1 MRTRQKQKIII
12 GVLCSIV
19 IGLTIGYALL
29 SQTLNINGTS
39 EVTADWRI
47 EITDVQTKTIMG
59 NAKNTTEPTYD
70 KLTANMSASF
80 EKPGDSITYDVTVSN
95 LGNID
100 AVLDSIKMNMEEQEY
115 IDFKVEGITARE
127 ELISKEHI
135 TFQLTIKFSENVTE
149 IPSNPNFDFSM
160 DLNYLQSGNSSNF
173 SEADTD
179 TKDTLSINGLR
190 FEPGENSIKTIIDA
204 TNAIK
209 YYYSLDN
216 NKWYETTS
224 NEYTIYQLDANKEYT
239 IYVKAEDSLGNVVF
253 SFGKT
258 TTIDQTKPKIIIT
271 EGNNVKGNNGWYKGL
286 TLDSTITDNV
296 GVKEVTYCET
306 TETSCEPSKPLEGH
320 DSIYSVNLSSNTL
333 PTRLCVK
340 AVDTS
345 NNSSTQC
352 SDRYKIDSN
361 VPTISNFNVTP
372 NDDTV
377 TLEVTGV
384 DNESGIV
391 KYYYSKDGGQN
402 FIESTNSNYTFTSLE
417 EKDYLMSVYVEDSA
431 GNKSEISTKST
442 TIKHKSWCE
451 RNGYT
456 DLAECLI
463 ASETKSANIDTAK
476 QAIKDKGTPDFT
488 KSAPAIIYEERIG
501 NNTETT
507 SISTYWEIATSY
519 TFDPT
524 TGYFRLVNSSIQDPS
539 SIDYSSGNYYTCNST
554 SYTCEKMYRVLKVN
568 TIESDDGDT
577 IYKGTAYGYT
587 AELKNYDNS
596 GTGMYAS
603 TDDFGDTYYYRGAVG
618 GNYVKFA
625 GYYWRIIRVNGDGSI
640 RMIYD
645 GKTPHE
651 NGEGSSDRQVETSAF
666 NNQWKDNANVG
677 YMYGD
682 GSDNVMQETNT
693 VYLNGGLNPT
703 TKYVFGSSYTYDKES
718 KMFKL
723 SGNLI
728 QTTLLEYKEKYS
740 SLQYYSCWSN
750 NESEGCPVLFRISD
764 ECKIDEQYK
773 ETVACQTNIGFAS
786 SSYEKAH
793 TNTLDSTIKSYL
805 DNWYDINLTSYTN
818 KLSNE
823 AVYCNN
829 RVPST
834 LKSDL
839 YQQEGYGIYPTT
851 YDYEKFI
858 NWQGTRSGPEL
869 ACKRTNDMFSVSNSS
884 GNGKLTKAIGLITAD
899 EVNMAGGRTSAQN
912 SLYYLYSG
920 TDFWTMSPSDVDVIS
935 SANIFEVQNN
945 GSLNRLS
952 AITNAGIRPVINLD
966 STKITFT
973 GTGTMQDPYII
984 E

>member
-47 EITDVQTKTIMG
+47 EITDVQTKNATG
-59 NAKNTTEPTYD
+59 NAKNITEPTYD

-80 EKPGDSITYDVTVSN
+80 EKPGDSITYDITVSN

-135 TFQLTIKFSENVTE
+135 TFQLTIKFSENIDE
-149 IPSNPNFDFSM
+149 MPSNEPLNFSV
-160 DLNYLQSGNSSNF
+160 DLTYLQKGNSSNF

-190 FEPGENSIKTIIDA
+190 FEPEENSIKTIIDA

-253 SFGKT
+253 SFGKA

-296 GVKEVTYCET
+296 GIEEVTYCET
-306 TETSCEPSKPLEGH
+306 TETSCEPSETLEGH
-320 DSIYSVNLSSNTL
+320 DNIYSVNLSSNPL
-333 PTRLCVK
+333 PTRICVK
-340 AVDTS
+340 AIDTS

-361 VPTISNFNVTP
+361 VPTISDFAVTP

-377 TLEVTGV
+377 TLEVSGV

-391 KYYYSKDGGQN
+391 KYYYSKDGGN
-402 FIESTNSNYTFTSLE
+402 SFVESLNNNYTFTSLE

-451 RNGYT
+451 KNGYT

-488 KSAPAIIYEERIG
+488 KSAPLITYEERVSSNTTTVSNSNYWYIG
-501 NNTETT
+501 TG
-507 SISTYWEIATSY
+507 Y
-519 TFDPT
+519 TFDT
-524 TGYFRLVNSSIQDPS
+524 ETGYYTLTGYSYTDPS
-539 SIDYSSGNYYTCNST
+539 GIDYSSGNYYTCVNVGGASCT
-554 SYTCEKMYRVLKVN
+554 TMYRITKVDTTTSSSGTITYRATVYSYTTGIK
-568 TIESDDGDT
+568 S
-577 IYKGTAYGYT
+577 
-587 AELKNYDNS
+587 YDNS

-603 TDDFGDTYYYRGAVG
+603 TDDFGDTFYYRGAVG

-625 GYYWRIIRVNGDGSI
+625 GYYWRIIRVNGDGSV

-645 GKTPHE
+645 GTTPHE
-651 NGEGSSDRQVETSAF
+651 NGESSNDRQVGTSAF
-666 NNQWKDNANVG
+666 NSYWADNAYVG

-682 GSDNVMQETNT
+682 TSNNQVTESTTTFD
-693 VYLNGGLNPT
+693 YSGLSPT
-703 TKYVFGSSYTYDKES
+703 TKYYFGTTYTFDKDTRS
-718 KMFKL
+718 FKL
-723 SGNLI
+723 SGDLV
-728 QTTLLEYKEKYS
+728 QATPKEYREKYNTS
-740 SLQYYSCWSN
+740 NYYSCMNTSAGAN
-750 NESEGCPVLFRISD
+750 CHRLFHVISGVTD
-764 ECKIDEQYK
+764 TKLRVKGVEY
-773 ETVACQTNIGFAS
+773 S
-786 SSYEKAH
+786 STSYETAH
-793 TNTLDSTIKSYL
+793 KNEVNSTMKTYL
-805 DNWYDINLTSYTN
+805 DNWYDKNLTSYTD
-818 KLSNE
+818 KMSNE

-834 LKSDL
+834 TKSGE
-839 YQQEGYGIYPTT
+839 YQQEGYGINPTI
-851 YDYEKFI
+851 YDYEKF
-858 NWQGTRSGPEL
+858 WSWSGTRKGLNLVCDQKSD
-869 ACKRTNDMFSVSNSS
+869 TFSVSSTT
-884 GNGKLTKAIGLITAD
+884 GNGMLEKPIGLITAD

-912 SLYYLYSG
+912 RLYYLYSG
-920 TDFWTMSPSDVDVIS
+920 TDYWTMSPSYFNS
-935 SANIFEVQNN
+935 WFSAHEFYVAHS
-945 GSLNRLS
+945 GGL
-952 AITNAGIRPVINLD
+952 AGGGVNAGYGVRPVINLD
-966 STKITFT
+966 SSKITFT
-973 GTGTMQDPYII
+973 GTGTMQDPYVI